1 MPKLEKSFT
10 IAEND
15 SSLEKVVKLVTNS
28 YLHSVVYNAHEM
40 GADFEE
46 KFSEIVEGM
55 TPQKVKISNADNDVL
70 YPDGFFELEYPS
82 FNLEQPSV
90 LINKENVATDLT
102 KIISG
107 NCLHIDKK
115 LLKKSANELVYTCGS
130 SDVDIYLMQIKPEY
144 NEHFEKIFNALNYQQ
159 HNDFGI
165 YFGEVE
171 ELNQKVIDGEALFR
185 FYEPSTGALIKSGN
199 DFFCV
204 GANED

>member
-1 MPKLEKSFT
+1 MSKLEKSFT
-10 IAEND
+10 ITKND

-28 YLHSVVYNAHEM
+28 YLHSAVYHAHEM
-40 GADFEE
+40 SDDFEE

-70 YPDGFFELEYPS
+70 HPDGFFELEYSSFDLERPS
-82 FNLEQPSV
+82 A

-102 KIISG
+102 KIISEG
-107 NCLHIDKK
+107 GLSIDKS
-115 LLKKSANELVYTCGS
+115 LLEKTANQLVYSCGS

-185 FYEPSTGALIKSGN
+185 FYDPSKGALIKSGN